1 MRLVEQIGLA
11 LGCLADVEIDEG
23 LKLATEHGYTA
34 VEICG
39 DESFADQGLRG
50 VWPWEELIW
59 NHVKPMLGSFH
70 FKAYHAPFDGL
81 NFLTL
86 NPLVRS
92 NTLDQIKSAI
102 DIAAEM
108 GLSPV
113 IVHPGQPR
121 KDMDEFVLDLLVST
135 FLQEVATYAE
145 EKQVRVAIE
154 SCDYF
159 ADLSTLRHYIAK
171 VESPYLGICLD
182 VNAEVVE
189 ANGAEAIKD
198 FVCEFSSRL
207 FHCRLHGMVP
217 GQAEVNYERIVSTLI
232 EEDYQGA
239 VIFQLVTDEIENI
252 NENRDVIYKVG

>member
-23 LKLATEHGYTA
+23 LKLATEHGYKA

-50 VWPWEELIW
+50 VWPWEEQIW
-59 NHVKPMLGSFH
+59 SHVKPMLEPFH

-92 NTLDQIKSAI
+92 NSLEQIKTAI
-102 DIAAEM
+102 DIAADM

-154 SCDYF
+154 SCEYF
-159 ADLSTLRHYIAK
+159 ANLSTMRHYIANID
-171 VESPYLGICLD
+171 SPYLGICLD
-182 VNAEVVE
+182 VNHEVAELNSAEVIE
-189 ANGAEAIKD
+189 D
-198 FVCEFSSRL
+198 FVSEFSNRL

-217 GQAEVNYERIVSTLI
+217 GQAEVNCEQIARALI

-252 NENRDVIYKVG
+252 NETRDVIYKVG